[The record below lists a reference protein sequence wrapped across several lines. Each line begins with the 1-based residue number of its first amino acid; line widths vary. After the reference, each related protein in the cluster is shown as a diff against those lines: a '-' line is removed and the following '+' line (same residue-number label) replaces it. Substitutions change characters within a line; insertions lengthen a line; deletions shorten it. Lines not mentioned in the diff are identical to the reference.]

1 MYSIMSSSSWNSR
14 MQKSGSSLISGT
26 AAVIFF
32 LTVSLLFADHFGL
45 NVIPFDKWREYLS
58 TPQINFCSR
67 EIRKILQE
75 QEPVSRLVRGEDLK
89 KLEATGFACDR
100 AEHSF
105 VCVANRSVIIDT
117 TTNITVYVPTNQTV
131 QEETSVRP
139 YARQEDNLQYVTPVK
154 ILQRNSTSRVCQY
167 NHQIPA
173 VVFSTAFIGNLF
185 HEFDD
190 LIIPLFITTRHFESR
205 VLLIMEDHNP
215 WFLSKYSKIISRL
228 SGYQVMNPAANRS
241 IHCFPGSVVGLKYH
255 NNLFLNCS
263 DIPGGYSMSDFR
275 QFLVETYD
283 LKFWHV
289 SQIRNPTLILVSREK
304 TRRFL
309 NEDEIVRMMQEV
321 GFKRFGGSS
330 WGRPYERAVLAY
342 WSCDGASGAA
352 GAGMGI
358 GHVFWRPD
366 GDDGPA
372 LPEVQDHAGESS
384 LVEFYGRNHP
394 VIMDPASVFAEGYRV
409 ARAVYVDQQDVR
421 VDVGKFRETIVLALQ
436 LVGSSCSGSAG
447 DE

>member
-1 MYSIMSSSSWNSR
+1 MEFKNAEEW
-14 MQKSGSSLISGT
+14 SSLISGT

-32 LTVSLLFADHFGL
+32 LTVPLLFADLFGL
-45 NVIPFDKWREYLS
+45 NLIPFDKWREYLS
-58 TPQINFCSR
+58 TPQINYCSR
-67 EIRKILQE
+67 EIKKMLQE
-75 QEPVSRLVRGEDLK
+75 QEPLSRLVRGEDLK
-89 KLEATGFACDR
+89 KLEATGFACDT

-105 VCVANRSVIIDT
+105 VCVSDRPVIIDT

-173 VVFSTAFIGNLF
+173 VIFSSAFIGNLF

-228 SGYQVMNPAANRS
+228 SGYQVMNPSANRS

-255 NNLFLNCS
+255 DNLFLNCS
-263 DIPGGYSMSDFR
+263 DIPGGHSMSDFR
-275 QFLVETYD
+275 QFLVETYS

-304 TRRFL
+304 TRRFQ
-309 NEDEIVRMMQEV
+309 NEDEMVGMMKEV
-321 GFKRFGGSS
+321 GFRVVVVRTQELSDLDKISKVVNSCSVLVGVHGAGLTNELFLPTGGVMVQVEPLGLEWASATYFGG
-330 WGRPYERAVLAY
+330 PTET
-342 WSCDGASGAA
+342 
-352 GAGMGI
+352 MGLHYLRYKI
-358 GHVFWRPD
+358 M
-366 GDDGPA
+366 
-372 LPEVQDHAGESS
+372 PEESS
-384 LVEFYGRNHP
+384 LVEFYGRDHP
-394 VIMDPASVFAEGYRV
+394 VIVRSLH
-409 ARAVYVDQQDVR
+409 RATGLPGLCMSTSR
-421 VDVGKFRETIVLALQ
+421 M
-436 LVGSSCSGSAG
+436 
-447 DE
+447 